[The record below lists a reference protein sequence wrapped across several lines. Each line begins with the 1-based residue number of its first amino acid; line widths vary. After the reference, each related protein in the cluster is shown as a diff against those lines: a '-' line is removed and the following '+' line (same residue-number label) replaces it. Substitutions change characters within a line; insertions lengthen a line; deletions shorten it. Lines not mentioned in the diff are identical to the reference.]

1 MDSIVQFGDENPV
14 TYQHMKKILIG
25 ALIGGLVGAG
35 AILVLAA
42 QSAKQA
48 QAGIRRRG
56 SRWLE
61 RATLAGG
68 GFPARGRV
76 TAGGRTAGNMTV
88 HVS

>member
-14 TYQHMKKILIG
+14 THQPMKKILIG

-42 QSAKQA
+42 QSANQA
-48 QAGIRRRG
+48 RAGMRRRG
-56 SRWLE
+56 SRWLD
-61 RATLAGG
+61 RANGIAGDS
-68 GFPARGRV
+68 PARDRF